1 MTEGQL
7 TKQQQRFL
15 DFFSGQERLWRGFY
29 FSGGAA
35 LSEFYLHHRFSE
47 DLDFFSEDEFDAN
60 DLNLFLQ
67 SKKNDFDAETIQFQ
81 QSFNRNMFFIRDQSK
96 QELKVEFTY
105 YPFPRLKKG
114 LEKDNLQIDSV
125 WDIGVNKVFTLM
137 QKARGRDYVDLFFI
151 AQKYHFDFSE
161 LVRGARMKFD
171 YPINYLQL
179 GKNLIKVDEFLDDPI
194 LMQPLEREA
203 MAEYFFSLA
212 KQLELIKE
220 QSSVRTQFPR
230 DR

>member
-1 MTEGQL
+1 MTKSQL
-7 TKQQQRFL
+7 TKRQQSFL
-15 DFFSGQERLWRGFY
+15 DFFSGQERLWKRFY
-29 FSGGAA
+29 FSGGTA

-67 SKKNDFDAETIQFQ
+67 SKKNDFEGETIQFQ
-81 QSFNRNMFFIRDQSK
+81 QSFNRNMFFIRDKSK

-105 YPFPRLKKG
+105 YPFPRLKEG
-114 LEKDNLQIDSV
+114 LTKDNLQIDSV

-137 QKARGRDYVDLFFI
+137 QKPRGRDYVDIFFI
-151 AQKYHFDFSE
+151 AQKYHFDFNE
-161 LVRGARMKFD
+161 LVRAARGKFD

-179 GKNLIKVDEFLDDPI
+179 GKNLIKVNEFLDDSI
-194 LMQPLEREA
+194 LTQPLDREA

-212 KQLELIKE
+212 KQLELIKK
-220 QSSVRTQFPR
+220 
-230 DR
+230 